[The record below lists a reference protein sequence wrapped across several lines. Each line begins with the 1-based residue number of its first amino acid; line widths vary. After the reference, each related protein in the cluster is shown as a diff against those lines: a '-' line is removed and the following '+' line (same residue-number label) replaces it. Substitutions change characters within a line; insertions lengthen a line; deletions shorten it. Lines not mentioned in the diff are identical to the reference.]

1 MPTKFA
7 DIEKKAKDI
16 LEKDLAQGF
25 KLKVKHASPVGAAF
39 TSESSAD
46 LAGAAVGGKIVV
58 EKFKVNQLPGLT
70 VDKVQI
76 SQGKAKDNS
85 STVEILKEWSY
96 LSGVDGVKLLG
107 KCKLANAAVSRVPGL
122 SDFAVGAEY
131 SDKTVLGTVLVNPGK
146 MTADIT
152 FSTAPMADLTVGADV
167 KELNLGASSLKT
179 LTTKASYTS
188 GPIFAAFSLTPQV
201 DPGFAVRPISEATQ
215 SLFASYDA
223 SSDMAVGLNFER
235 SFSAKTVFSK
245 LNASVQYVYSKETTV
260 RAAVNHEFPV
270 QPKKDEAVNPSSQR
284 TAFSAGIAHKL
295 AKGAT
300 AIINVK
306 YIDSPKFGLQLNF
319 DA

>member
-1 MPTKFA
+1 MVSSFW
-7 DIEKKAKDI
+7 
-16 LEKDLAQGF
+16 GN
-25 KLKVKHASPVGAAF
+25 ASSQTLLSPEYPASRIFPSVQSTTICLNLFMTLGP
-39 TSESSAD
+39 ES
-46 LAGAAVGGKIVV
+46 
-58 EKFKVNQLPGLT
+58 
-70 VDKVQI
+70 
-76 SQGKAKDNS
+76 
-85 STVEILKEWSY
+85 Y
-96 LSGVDGVKLLG
+96 
-107 KCKLANAAVSRVPGL
+107 CR
-122 SDFAVGAEY
+122 Y